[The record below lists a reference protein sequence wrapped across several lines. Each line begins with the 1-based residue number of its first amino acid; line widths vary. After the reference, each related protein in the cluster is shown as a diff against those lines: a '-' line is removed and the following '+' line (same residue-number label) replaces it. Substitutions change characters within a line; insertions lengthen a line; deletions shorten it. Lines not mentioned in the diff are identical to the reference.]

1 MDTRT
6 NIPVEELKNI
16 VGGDN
21 VREATPEDAVEG
33 VESSFVVEPGSVEE
47 TSELMKLASREGLVV
62 SPRGGGTK
70 MHLGDPPAS
79 LDLIVSTARMNEIIE
94 HVPGDQVVRVQAG
107 VKLRD
112 LQEQLSGSEQ
122 MLAIDPPERDGT
134 VGGIVAANSSGP
146 RRYRYGTI
154 RDLIIG
160 ITVVL
165 HDGTVA
171 KAGSKV
177 VKNVAGYDLS
187 KLFTGSLGT
196 LGIIATANFRLHP
209 IPEASRTVAVE
220 VESPE
225 AAAGAAQAVMHSQV
239 EPTAVELHYGEDA
252 RLLTVLLES
261 IPAGVEAKVETASF
275 LLNPFGEVRTLSDEE
290 MNHLGP
296 LTPPAVGDDE
306 AAIKLS
312 APPADLADVLGSVL
326 GAAERRGL
334 AHPRITGHAA
344 SGVTFVGFSG
354 GEEVVATEDKG
365 TNATTSSNEDA
376 GAHFVEELREIWVR
390 RGGSV
395 TLQRAPMALRNRVGT
410 WDNGGDYLGL
420 IRRVKEKF
428 DPRGGMNPGRFVGGI

>member
-6 NIPVEELKNI
+6 NIPVDELQSI
-16 VGGDN
+16 VGADN
-21 VREATPEDAVEG
+21 VREATPEDAVDG
-33 VESSFVVEPGSVEE
+33 VEPSFVVEAGSVEE

-62 SPRGGGTK
+62 SARGGGTK

-107 VKLRD
+107 IRLQD
-112 LQEQLSGSEQ
+112 LQEQLSGSDQ
-122 MLAIDPPERDGT
+122 MLAIDPPERGAT
-134 VGGIVAANSSGP
+134 IGGIIAANASGP

-196 LGIIATANFRLHP
+196 LGIIVTANFRLHP
-209 IPEASRTVAVE
+209 IPQVSRTVAVE

-225 AAAGAAQAVMHSQV
+225 AAAGAAQAVMRSQV

-261 IPAGVEAKVETASF
+261 IPAGVEEKVEVASF

-290 MNHLGP
+290 TGHLGP
-296 LTPPAVGDDE
+296 STAAEDE
-306 AAIKLS
+306 AAVKLS
-312 APPADLADVLGSVL
+312 APPADLVDVLGTVL

-334 AHPRITGHAA
+334 DQPRITGHAA

-354 GEEVVATEDKG
+354 GD
-365 TNATTSSNEDA
+365 EDA
-376 GAHFVEELREIWVR
+376 RAGFVEELREIWLR

-395 TLQRAPMALRNRVGT
+395 TLQKAPLSLKNRVGA
-410 WDNGGDYLGL
+410 WDQGGDYLGL

-428 DPRGGMNPGRFVGGI
+428 DPRGGMNPGRFVGGV